1 MTKRTNN
8 KKITNI
14 LCSIYYVFLVGVI
27 TTKIIQTVYAGS
39 LFVHRSVQLQ
49 SLNREKQILL
59 EKNYDLTTQIS
70 EKNSLHSL
78 ISSATLDEYSKISDP
93 IVINNKTVVALK

>member
-1 MTKRTNN
+1 MTKKNN
-8 KKITNI
+8 KKKISSI
-14 LCSIYYVFLVGVI
+14 LYLIYYTFLVGII

-39 LFVHRSVQLQ
+39 LFVHRSAQLQ
-49 SLNREKQILL
+49 SLNEEKQISI
-59 EKNYDLTTQIS
+59 EKNYDLTTKIS

-78 ISSATLDEYSKISDP
+78 ITSATLDEYSKISDP